1 MFQTDNGFRHTSSR
15 DSGGAMFIAWIAVFA
30 VFVVAL
36 MALGGDGH
44 LLTAHRLVTPAP
56 WVGPA

>member
-1 MFQTDNGFRHTSSR
+1 MFHADNGFRQTSSH
-15 DSGGAMFIAWIAVFA
+15 DSGATVFIAWIAVFA

-44 LLTAHRLVTPAP
+44 LLTAHRMVTPAP

>member
-1 MFQTDNGFRHTSSR
+1 MLQTQNDFHRNASHDPGTAAFVV
-15 DSGGAMFIAWIAVFA
+15 WIAVFA

-36 MALGGDGH
+36 MALGGGDH
-44 LLTAHRLVTPAP
+44 LLTAHRMVTPAP